1 MTHTDL
7 VNVIVAIHGAL
18 LGGAF
23 LAYLRYGD
31 RTEVF
36 KRSLEGADELLRRM
50 RQQLVTDLG
59 ERLEEVFRDNET
71 VPSPILRAD
80 GGTYIEQCTNPV
92 GGERY
97 KECVRDFVEA
107 SNEALV
113 EYRSAFMARGS
124 WCFWAKGLSW
134 CIFALIVWEAIVAG
148 SSGLLDRICS
158 IPIPDWVLEWAGA
171 PTAMMVA
178 ACLVA
183 AAFCL
188 RRHDTLQ
195 KVRLQYDAP

>member
-23 LAYLRYGD
+23 LAYLKYGD

-36 KRSLEGADELLRRM
+36 KRSLEGTDELLRRM
-50 RQQLVTDLG
+50 RQQIVADLG
-59 ERLEEVFRDNET
+59 ERLGEVFRGNEAA
-71 VPSPILRAD
+71 PSVIIRPD
-80 GGTYIEQCTNPV
+80 GGAYTEQCTNPV

-97 KECVRDFVEA
+97 KECVRDFIEG
-107 SNEALV
+107 SDEALV
-113 EYRSAFMARGS
+113 DYRLAFTARQS

-134 CIFALIVWEAIVAG
+134 CILALIVWEAIVAG

-158 IPIPDWVLEWAGA
+158 IPISDWVLEWAGA

-178 ACLVA
+178 ACLVV

-195 KVRLQYDAP
+195 KVRLRYDGP